1 MLDLD
6 DVRTEPRQQLRR
18 ERHRRHLLERE
29 HPHAVER
36 LPVLRG
42 ALVGDVAYSQPNSSI
57 AGRPTVYGLPRRTG
71 KFCNFCLLDRR
82 AHQKER
88 VDRIDLAFD
97 LDRTERFDTDRVAE
111 ELACR
116 FADDDLTGWRER
128 LRVATQGSRCRR
140 WR

>member
-1 MLDLD
+1 MLDLH
-6 DVRTEPRQQLRR
+6 DVRTEARQQLRR

-36 LPVLRG
+36 LPVLLR

-57 AGRPTVYGLPRRTG
+57 AGRPTVYGLPLRDRQVLRYAYSTGVRTSR
-71 KFCNFCLLDRR
+71 NAR
-82 AHQKER
+82 
-88 VDRIDLAFD
+88 DRIDLAFD

-111 ELACR
+111 EVAGR

-128 LRVATQGSRCRR
+128 LRVGTRGSRCRR